1 MADIKETMKSLSKK
15 FNKGGSEEDQFIP
28 SGSVIFDAVLSKGK
42 GIPLKKF
49 IQISSDSGVGKST
62 SVLHFCKVA
71 CSRGFDVVYLDVEKG
86 VNDDQLRGIGLEK
99 YLDDKFFLYP
109 ISTFEDA
116 EEVLDKVLV
125 NTNLAYVVID
135 SITAL
140 LPQKALEKSIADVEP
155 GLNARYSAAFLAKY
169 KALLEQSECP
179 ASFIF
184 INQMR
189 TRINFM
195 RGATF
200 EAAGG
205 NAQKFYMD
213 IRLMMNRKDKLE
225 KTTETLEGKKTV
237 PYGANALV
245 WAEKNRYNR
254 PFLEGVLTILFG
266 RGISNLAAYQ
276 RFLMSKGALV
286 QGGAGY
292 YTLTL
297 PGKEPIKAR
306 GSDGVM
312 KVIKENISDIK
323 KFVDDNGGFVLIDE
337 SDDPIG

>member
-1 MADIKETMKSLSKK
+1 MADVKDTMKSLSKK
-15 FNKGGSEEDQFIP
+15 YNKREAEDKFIP

-42 GIPLKKF
+42 GLPLRKF
-49 IQISSDSGVGKST
+49 IQISSDSGVGKTT
-62 SVLHFCKVA
+62 SVLHFCRVA
-71 CSRGFDVVYLDVEKG
+71 CAKGYDVVYLDVEKG
-86 VNDDQLRGIGLEK
+86 VNDDQLVGIGLDK
-99 YLDDKFFLYP
+99 YVDDKFFLYP
-109 ISTFEDA
+109 ISTFEEA
-116 EEVLDKVLV
+116 EEILDKVLD
-125 NTNLAYVVID
+125 NPNLAYIVID

-140 LPQKALEKSIADVEP
+140 LPQKALEKSIADLEP
-155 GLNARYSAAFLAKY
+155 GLNARYSSSFLSKY
-169 KALLEQSECP
+169 KALLERSDCP

-213 IRLMMNRKDKLE
+213 IRIMMSRKDKLE
-225 KTTETLEGKKTV
+225 KVTETLEGKKTV
-237 PYGANALV
+237 PYGANAIV

-254 PFLEGVLTILFG
+254 PYLEGVLTILFG

-276 RFLMSKGALV
+276 RYLLSKGLLV
-286 QGGAGY
+286 QGGGGY

-297 PGKEPIKAR
+297 PGAEPIKAR
-306 GSDGVM
+306 GNDGVM
-312 KVIKENISDIK
+312 KAVKDNLAIIKQY
-323 KFVDDNGGFVLIDE
+323 VDDNGGFNLLDE
-337 SDDPIG
+337 GEDPIG